1 MDGWQGLS
9 CRQLRGGLLKETEV
23 GEDNERDEGQNR
35 FGSKLDDDRN
45 EEESLSTVDAVND
58 ITLKQK
64 KMKVK
69 LQNKAKG
76 SSKRI
81 KC

>member
-23 GEDNERDEGQNR
+23 GQNR
-35 FGSKLDDDRN
+35 SGSKLDDDRN

-58 ITLKQK
+58 ITLK
-64 KMKVK
+64 
-69 LQNKAKG
+69 
-76 SSKRI
+76 
-81 KC
+81 